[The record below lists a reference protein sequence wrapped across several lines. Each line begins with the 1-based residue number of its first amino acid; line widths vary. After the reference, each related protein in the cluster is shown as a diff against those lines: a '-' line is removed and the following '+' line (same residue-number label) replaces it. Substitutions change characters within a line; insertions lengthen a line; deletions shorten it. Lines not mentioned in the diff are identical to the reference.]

1 MTPPPSSPVTTGPSF
16 TFPSDVPYT
25 AALGVSIVSPL
36 SVSLLGISYVNLAHS
51 TSEHLQFTWH
61 MLGGVCLLSFIC
73 YLCESLTHT
82 HTYKIE
88 SLACSLPKFLT
99 VRISGLKLL
108 ELSKILLVFIMV
120 HPDFLKA

>member
-1 MTPPPSSPVTTGPSF
+1 M
-16 TFPSDVPYT
+16 
-25 AALGVSIVSPL
+25 SIVSPI
-36 SVSLLGISYVNLAHS
+36 SVSLLGISYINLAHS
-51 TSEHLQFTWH
+51 TSEHLQFTWY

-73 YLCESLTHT
+73 YLCESHTHT

-88 SLACSLPKFLT
+88 SLTCSLPKFLT

-108 ELSKILLVFIMV
+108 ELGKIHLIFLMV